1 MSQPPQKQKKR
12 LTGGGG
18 FLLVIFGIVL
28 VAIIISVIPKS
39 NTPAPAP
46 ANPATAPTEAQA
58 GVTTS
63 VASNT
68 ALPAATTAQAP
79 APAAATPQPAT
90 TVAATTSNANANANA
105 VGVIAPGPG
114 QELIGQSGTY
124 ANMKATVTK
133 VDRFSEIKGSG
144 GKVIKSQGVFLVV
157 SFDLENLGDK
167 PAVFIFAGLLDAK
180 GREFSASGNIDATV
194 ALSFS
199 GQYKTDTL
207 VQPSFK
213 GKDYKIFEVPAD
225 ASGLKLKVG
234 I

>member
-1 MSQPPQKQKKR
+1 MSQQKQKKR

-18 FLLVIFGIVL
+18 FLLVIFGFLL
-28 VAIIISVIPKS
+28 VVIIIAVMPKS

-46 ANPATAPTEAQA
+46 ANPAVAPTEAQA
-58 GVTTS
+58 GATTA

-68 ALPAATTAQAP
+68 PLPAATTVAQP
-79 APAAATPQPAT
+79 
-90 TVAATTSNANANANA
+90 AATTNTSNA
-105 VGVIAPGPG
+105 VGVVAPGPG
-114 QELIGQSGTY
+114 QELVGQSGTY
-124 ANMKATVTK
+124 SNMKATVTK

-144 GKVIKSQGVFLVV
+144 GKIIKSQGVFLVV

-167 PAVFIFAGLLDAK
+167 PSAFIFAGLLDAK